1 MTFSIIARDSATG
14 AFGIATATGGP
25 AVGSLVPHVRAG
37 IGALATQG
45 YTNPLYA
52 HDGLAALEAG
62 QGADAVVYA
71 LTTADPEK
79 NKRQLIVLDRTGHAA
94 GWSGSEL
101 TDAVAMHLETG
112 LAIAGNLLA
121 SPEIVPAMAEA
132 FLRATGALELRLLA
146 ALTAGDIAGGDAR
159 GIQSAAIKVV
169 TDQPYPLIDARVDFS
184 LNPLD
189 DLSAVLEKV
198 RAGNYADFVA
208 GLPRRLPNATP
219 SRR

>member
-1 MTFSIIARDSATG
+1 MTFSIIARDPATG
-14 AFGIATATGGP
+14 AFGVATATGGP
-25 AVGSLVPHVRAG
+25 AVGSLVPHAWAG

-52 HDGLAALEAG
+52 HDGMAALEAG

-71 LTTADPEK
+71 LTTADPDK
-79 NKRQLIVLDRTGHAA
+79 DKRQLIVLDRTGHAA
-94 GWSGSEL
+94 GWSGPRL

-121 SPEIVPAMAEA
+121 GADVIPAMAEA
-132 FLRATGALELRLLA
+132 FLRTSGALELKLLA

-169 TDQPYPLIDARVDFS
+169 SDQPYPLVDARVDFS
-184 LNPLD
+184 LAPLD
-189 DLSAVLEKV
+189 DLSTVLAKV
-198 RAGNYADFVA
+198 RTGEYADFVA
-208 GLPRRLPNATP
+208 QLPRW
-219 SRR
+219 

>member
-1 MTFSIIARDSATG
+1 MTFSIIAHDRITG
-14 AFGIATATGGP
+14 AFGVATATGGP
-25 AVGSLVPHVRAG
+25 AVGSLVPHARAG

-52 HDGLAALEAG
+52 HDGMAALEG
-62 QGADAVVYA
+62 GHGADAVVYA

-79 NKRQLIVLDRTGHAA
+79 NKRQLIVLDSTGHAA
-94 GWSGSEL
+94 GWSGPEL

-121 SPEIVPAMAEA
+121 TADVVPAMAEA
-132 FLRATGALELRLLA
+132 FLRATGSLELRLLA

-169 TDQPYPLIDARVDFS
+169 ADQPYPLIDARVDFS
-184 LNPLD
+184 LHPLD
-189 DLSAVLEKV
+189 DLSTVLEKV
-198 RAGNYADFVA
+198 RTGEYADFVA
-208 GLPRRLPNATP
+208 GLPRR
-219 SRR
+219 